1 MIVNSRAKL
10 SGTPNALPAAQIP
23 VRLYNLSARVIFSV
37 VLNQSIQ
44 IQISEARRFPC
55 FAPFS
60 RRAPIFVGRG
70 FEAQV
75 RALFDEKVSRT
86 QARIDI
92 NERGR
97 MRIRP
102 GIEIASLTDIGC
114 HRENNED
121 YYSYWEPESEEQFRR
136 KGRVAIVADGM
147 GGYEGGQEASRIAVE
162 TVLEIY
168 SSAEGEPQAALL
180 LGLHAAHERI
190 HDYANMHPEL
200 DGMGT
205 TCTAVALSSD
215 RLYFAHVGDSRLYL
229 SRGSR
234 ISRLT
239 KDHSYVSRL
248 VDAGLISLAE
258 AEHHPQRHIL
268 TAALGTISEAIPQIP
283 ETPVLLETGDI
294 LVLCTDGL
302 WGLVTDEELHATVTT
317 MRPSEACSDLVEIAK
332 KRGGPDNITVQV
344 LRLDSS
350 AAR

>member
-1 MIVNSRAKL
+1 
-10 SGTPNALPAAQIP
+10 
-23 VRLYNLSARVIFSV
+23 
-37 VLNQSIQ
+37 
-44 IQISEARRFPC
+44 
-55 FAPFS
+55 
-60 RRAPIFVGRG
+60 
-70 FEAQV
+70 
-75 RALFDEKVSRT
+75 
-86 QARIDI
+86 
-92 NERGR
+92 

-102 GIEIASLTDIGC
+102 GIELASLTDIGC

-162 TVLEIY
+162 TVLGIY
-168 SSAEGEPQAALL
+168 SSALEEEPQAALL

-190 HDYANMHPEL
+190 HNYANMHPEL

-205 TCTAVALSSD
+205 TCTAVTLSGD
-215 RLYFAHVGDSRLYL
+215 RLCFAHVGDSRLYL

-268 TAALGTISEAIPQIP
+268 TAALGTISEAIPQFP

-294 LVLCTDGL
+294 LVLCTD
-302 WGLVTDEELHATVTT
+302 EELHAAVTT

-350 AAR
+350 AAH